1 MAETA
6 GFTVVLV
13 TASGLDEG
21 NKITS
26 ILLDKR
32 LAACVNIVPKISS
45 LFWWQGKID
54 AADEVLLIIKTR
66 ASRVKDIV
74 DAVKSVHSYSVPEV
88 IALPVI
94 AGNDDYLNWIAEE
107 VGE

>member
-1 MAETA
+1 MAETI
-6 GFTVVLV
+6 GFAVVLV
-13 TASGLDEG
+13 TASGLEEG
-21 NKITS
+21 NMITS

-45 LFWWQGKID
+45 LFWWKGKID

-74 DAVKSVHSYSVPEV
+74 DAVKSAHSYSVPEV
-88 IALPVI
+88 IALPVM
-94 AGNDDYLNWIAEE
+94 AGNADYLEWIAEE
-107 VGE
+107 MGE

>member
-6 GFTVVLV
+6 GFTVALV

>member
-1 MAETA
+1 MAETT
-6 GFTVVLV
+6 GFAVVLV
-13 TASGLDEG
+13 TASGMEEG

-26 ILLDKR
+26 TILDKR
-32 LAACVNIVPKISS
+32 MAACVNIVPKISS

-66 ASRVKDIV
+66 ASRVKDII
-74 DAVKSVHSYSVPEV
+74 DAVKSIHSYSVPEV
-88 IALPVI
+88 IALPIMAGHTGYLDWI
-94 AGNDDYLNWIAEE
+94 AGE

>member
-1 MAETA
+1 MAEKT
-6 GFTVVLV
+6 GFAVVLV
-13 TASGLDEG
+13 TASGLEEG

-26 ILLDKR
+26 AILDKR
-32 LAACVNIVPKISS
+32 MAACVNIVPKISS

-66 ASRVKDIV
+66 ASRIKDII
-74 DAVKSVHSYSVPEV
+74 DTVKSIHSYSVPEV

-94 AGNDDYLNWIAEE
+94 AGHGDYLDWIADEVEE
-107 VGE
+107 

>member
-6 GFTVVLV
+6 EFAVVLV
-13 TASGLDEG
+13 TASGLEEG

-26 ILLDKR
+26 ILLDR
-32 LAACVNIVPKISS
+32 RMAACVNIVPKISS

-54 AADEVLLIIKTR
+54 GADEVLLIIKTR
-66 ASRVKDIV
+66 VSRVNDII
-74 DAVKSVHSYSVPEV
+74 DTVKSVHSYSVPEV
-88 IALPVI
+88 IALPII
-94 AGNDDYLNWIAEE
+94 AGHTAYLDWIAGE

>member
-1 MAETA
+1 MAEMT
-6 GFTVVLV
+6 GFAVVLV

-26 ILLDKR
+26 VILDKR

-66 ASRVKDIV
+66 ASRIKDII
-74 DAVKSVHSYSVPEV
+74 DAVKSVHSYSIPEV

-94 AGNDDYLNWIAEE
+94 AGNADYLDWIAGE
-107 VGE
+107 VKE

>member
-1 MAETA
+1 MGETT
-6 GFTVVLV
+6 GFVVVLV
-13 TASGLDEG
+13 TASGLEEG

-26 ILLDKR
+26 TILEKR

-66 ASRVKDIV
+66 ASRVKDII

-88 IALPVI
+88 IALPI
-94 AGNDDYLNWIAEE
+94 IEGHSGYLDWIARE
-107 VGE
+107 VDE

>member
-1 MAETA
+1 MVETA
-6 GFTVVLV
+6 GLAVVLI
-13 TASGLDEG
+13 TASSVEEG
-21 NKITS
+21 NRITAF
-26 ILLDKR
+26 ILDR
-32 LAACVNIVPKISS
+32 HLAACVNIVPKISS

-66 ASRVKDIV
+66 ACRVNDIV

-88 IALPVI
+88 IALPI
-94 AGNDDYLNWIAEE
+94 TGGNADYLGWIARE

>member
-1 MAETA
+1 MGETT
-6 GFTVVLV
+6 GFAVVLV
-13 TASGLDEG
+13 TASGLEEG

-26 ILLDKR
+26 IILEKR

-66 ASRVKDIV
+66 ASRIRDII

-88 IALPVI
+88 IALPVMAGHTGYLDWI
-94 AGNDDYLNWIAEE
+94 AGEVAE
-107 VGE
+107 

>member
-1 MAETA
+1 MVETT
-6 GFTVVLV
+6 GFAVVLV
-13 TASGLDEG
+13 TASGLEEG

-26 ILLDKR
+26 IVLDKR

-66 ASRVKDIV
+66 ASRVRDIV
-74 DAVKSVHSYSVPEV
+74 DAVKRVHSYSVPEV
-88 IALPVI
+88 IAFPVMAGNEDYLDWI
-94 AGNDDYLNWIAEE
+94 AGEVEE
-107 VGE
+107 

>member
-1 MAETA
+1 MGETTGYA
-6 GFTVVLV
+6 VVLV
-13 TASGLDEG
+13 TASGAEEG

-26 ILLDKR
+26 LILEKR

-66 ASRVKDIV
+66 TSRVKAIV
-74 DAVKSVHSYSVPEV
+74 DAVKSVHSYTVPEV
-88 IALPVI
+88 IALPIV
-94 AGNDDYLNWIAEE
+94 AGNEGYLDWIDGE
-107 VGE
+107 VGG

>member
-1 MAETA
+1 MAEAT
-6 GFTVVLV
+6 GFVVVLV
-13 TASGLDEG
+13 TASGLEEG

-74 DAVKSVHSYSVPEV
+74 DAVKSVHRYSVPEV
-88 IALPVI
+88 IALPVMAGNEDYLDWI
-94 AGNDDYLNWIAEE
+94 AGEVEE
-107 VGE
+107 

>member
-1 MAETA
+1 MGDTT
-6 GFTVVLV
+6 GFAVVLV
-13 TASGLDEG
+13 TASGLEEG

-26 ILLDKR
+26 IILEKR

-66 ASRVKDIV
+66 ASRVRDII
-74 DAVKSVHSYSVPEV
+74 DAVKGVHSYSVPEV
-88 IALPVI
+88 IALPVMAGHTDYLDWI
-94 AGNDDYLNWIAEE
+94 AGEVAE
-107 VGE
+107 

>member
-1 MAETA
+1 MEETE
-6 GFTVVLV
+6 GFAVVLV
-13 TASGLDEG
+13 TASGLEEG

-26 ILLDKR
+26 IILDRR
-32 LAACVNIVPKISS
+32 LAACVNIVPKVSS

-66 ASRVKDIV
+66 LSRVKDIV
-74 DAVKSVHSYSVPEV
+74 NEVKSVHSYSVPEV

-94 AGNDDYLNWIAEE
+94 AGNVDYLDWIASE
-107 VGE
+107 VKD